1 MKKTI
6 QVTAFGRVR
15 TLVAQTAEYGN
26 GRLAITLG
34 EPIDPNSEDYAFYPD
49 GIEPF
54 AVLTVNLVGA
64 PCPPKH
70 AYVKNWSENEEWAEE
85 AARALGGKPTGYA
98 CPTGFVSAPLWDF
111 SALFKKE
118 N

>member
-34 EPIDPNSEDYAFYPD
+34 EPIDPNSEDYAFYPE

-54 AVLTVNLVGA
+54 GVLTVNLAA
-64 PCPPKH
+64 PCPEKH
-70 AYVKNWSENEEWAEE
+70 AYIKTWSENEGWAEE
-85 AARALGGKPTGYA
+85 AARALGGKPTRYA
-98 CPTGFVSAPLWDF
+98 FPTGYVTAPLWDF
-111 SALFKKE
+111 SALFEQE